1 MLARGRAAANAREA
15 RADAPGFAAC
25 VRGEH
30 AAQQPPGLEREQTAS
45 LGSRRAPSST
55 HLCLSFPRRM
65 DSCHPSTA
73 RCWQGRA
80 VRQRGVAE
88 HQQCRRSLCLWLL
101 IGSCGRAGQ
110 LGEAGASYFLRAPW
124 VEFALA
130 FWLRLPNKEL
140 RRGNFYLYGHRSQG
154 IAQHRHAAGRCHGA
168 GRIQGTNAAAKPSI
182 RWVSRPGRGLGVSH
196 GAALPL
202 PIALGSAP
210 PASGAWG

>member
-1 MLARGRAAANAREA
+1 MLARGRAAAKAPRGFVARIW
-15 RADAPGFAAC
+15 
-25 VRGEH
+25 GEH
-30 AAQQPPGLEREQTAS
+30 AAQQPPGLERDQSAS

-55 HLCLSFPRRM
+55 HLCLGFPPRT
-65 DSCHPSTA
+65 DSCQPSTP

-88 HQQCRRSLCLWLL
+88 RQQCRQSLCLWLL

-182 RWVSRPGRGLGVSH
+182 HWVSWPGKGLGASH

-210 PASGAWG
+210 PTSGARGRWR